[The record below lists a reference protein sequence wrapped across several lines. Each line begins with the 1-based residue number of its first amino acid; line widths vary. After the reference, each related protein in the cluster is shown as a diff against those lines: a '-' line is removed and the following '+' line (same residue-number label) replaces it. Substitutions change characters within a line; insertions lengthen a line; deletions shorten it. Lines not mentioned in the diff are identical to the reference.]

1 MCMSFLTARRQRSMF
16 MQCASGLHPSAGGSR
31 HCARWAVPRPRQPL
45 TSAKPGKERSPE
57 AAAQSASDPTR
68 SMS

>member
-1 MCMSFLTARRQRSMF
+1 MCMSRPTARPSSV
-16 MQCASGLHPSAGGSR
+16 CACGVHVGLYSSHSATVRSGL
-31 HCARWAVPRPRQPL
+31 PRQPL